1 MCTLLAFRD
10 INIFFLPVSLRL
22 RGAP

>member
-1 MCTLLAFRD
+1 LLAFRD